1 MKEATLDI
9 SLHLGAAADNPHE
22 AADAKS
28 KRQRKRVKSYL
39 NFSAN
44 FRNGEVDF
52 SVISPTLDRA
62 DVQRVMREGANPHPR
77 SESLCRFSRAEVQLM
92 LSPVVKT

>member
-28 KRQRKRVKSYL
+28 KRQRKRARKYL
-39 NFSAN
+39 KFSAN

-52 SVISPTLDRA
+52 NVVSPALDLA
-62 DVQRVMREGANPHPR
+62 DA
-77 SESLCRFSRAEVQLM
+77 
-92 LSPVVKT
+92 

>member
-9 SLHLGAAADNPHE
+9 SLHLAAAAGNPHE

-39 NFSAN
+39 NRSAN
-44 FRNGEVDF
+44 FRNGG
-52 SVISPTLDRA
+52 SGI
-62 DVQRVMREGANPHPR
+62 QRGLPCTQ
-77 SESLCRFSRAEVQLM
+77 SD
-92 LSPVVKT
+92 

>member
-39 NFSAN
+39 KFSAN

-52 SVISPTLDRA
+52 NVVSPALDLA
-62 DVQRVMREGANPHPR
+62 DA
-77 SESLCRFSRAEVQLM
+77 
-92 LSPVVKT
+92 

>member
-1 MKEATLDI
+1 MNESTLDN

-52 SVISPTLDRA
+52 SVVSPALNPTESIVLMHSALCKRA
-62 DVQRVMREGANPHPR
+62 QIPI
-77 SESLCRFSRAEVQLM
+77 
-92 LSPVVKT
+92 PVLKVYADSQEP